1 MQSLAKKNKMLFQIT
16 METKQ
21 TVRISGHFRS
31 ELGLFLHGGL
41 HQFGKKTWHLAHPNL
56 DEPLEIL
63 NCYMA

>member
-21 TVRISGHFRS
+21 TVRMSGHFRC

-41 HQFGKKTWHLAHPNL
+41 HQFGKKHG
-56 DEPLEIL
+56 I
-63 NCYMA
+63 